1 MGRLEFRV
9 VGAKLAEQ
17 RVALSEM
24 SADVERETR
33 ENLYLVRTDTT
44 RIYKL
49 RGGKAL
55 DPSDIAG
62 TFERSGYIAVKTWK
76 SRTRWKAG
84 ACLAQMTRVSLQGQP
99 DVWTVAI
106 EGSDTSEL
114 DRLEKTVCLRNSVNQ
129 SYPDWPAGMLF
140 PQS

>member
-1 MGRLEFRV
+1 
-9 VGAKLAEQ
+9 
-17 RVALSEM
+17 
-24 SADVERETR
+24 
-33 ENLYLVRTDTT
+33 
-44 RIYKL
+44 
-49 RGGKAL
+49 
-55 DPSDIAG
+55 
-62 TFERSGYIAVKTWK
+62 
-76 SRTRWKAG
+76 
-84 ACLAQMTRVSLQGQP
+84 MTRVSLQGQP